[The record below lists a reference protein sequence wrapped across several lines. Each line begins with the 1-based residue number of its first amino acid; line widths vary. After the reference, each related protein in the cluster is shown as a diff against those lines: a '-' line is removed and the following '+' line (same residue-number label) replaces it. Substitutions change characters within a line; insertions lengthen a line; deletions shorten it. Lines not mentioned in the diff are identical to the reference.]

1 MQKQPPA
8 ATPSQPEQST
18 TQESTLEDST
28 NSHKRKL
35 IAAFSSS
42 SKKTKPNYLL
52 LLENLKYIKHEEV
65 LQILM
70 EELALDDNDIQSVKK
85 DKINDIYPLGDAL
98 RGLHLEAAI
107 DEYTT
112 AIKSSYTPLEA
123 KQVMV
128 DYLMKSN
135 KVTCEVMAIMIAG
148 WLIKTFVDTKVI
160 ELLQLPSSV
169 NVVDYYDKCYLE
181 YLTRNNI
188 IPPTISIDDLN
199 HCIRNCT
206 IEIGTIMKKKY
217 DGHIELPS
225 FKRNLSNELAFHL
238 FPHLP
243 SLQVSEENDKIIENN
258 IENSKLP
265 VIIISPSGMGKT
277 GLIIRSLSR
286 YPGTS
291 FDIDITSMIRSDTP
305 QTISSQLLTLS
316 DREEIM
322 EPVIG
327 IALTS
332 LDITLKSMIVST
344 KYVLQPDVIPILD
357 CKVRCKRLFNSSS
370 FYDYCKDNNWI
381 DSESDKYSG
390 EQLFFRF
397 IKKEDYQKIDQ
408 IALFPSDHNHTDI
421 YLFYL
426 ANYTP
431 VHFRI
436 SIKALTGNDLDIGY
450 KSLAPELMYLNEY
463 NTIDLETITL
473 LRKNDTP
480 TSVLNNFINNFSK
493 GIEVTKAKQEL
504 KIQIGNGSSDE
515 NQSTTVN
522 EIESNINENDN
533 SVESTFN
540 ELESIKELDTDSEF
554 DLFVKNIKEANNSK
568 LNEWWESSR
577 CQVWESIKKGV
588 SLNVIIRL
596 HPNKEVERLSRNKYS
611 NIICI
616 GKQSFSTL
624 FPYLSNSVETFL
636 QNQRINTSKP
646 LL

>member
-1 MQKQPPA
+1 MSVL
-8 ATPSQPEQST
+8 ATEINIV
-18 TQESTLEDST
+18 ESSA
-28 NSHKRKL
+28 S
-35 IAAFSSS
+35 
-42 SKKTKPNYLL
+42 
-52 LLENLKYIKHEEV
+52 
-65 LQILM
+65 
-70 EELALDDNDIQSVKK
+70 
-85 DKINDIYPLGDAL
+85 
-98 RGLHLEAAI
+98 
-107 DEYTT
+107 
-112 AIKSSYTPLEA
+112 
-123 KQVMV
+123 
-128 DYLMKSN
+128 
-135 KVTCEVMAIMIAG
+135 
-148 WLIKTFVDTKVI
+148 
-160 ELLQLPSSV
+160 
-169 NVVDYYDKCYLE
+169 
-181 YLTRNNI
+181 
-188 IPPTISIDDLN
+188 
-199 HCIRNCT
+199 
-206 IEIGTIMKKKY
+206 
-217 DGHIELPS
+217 
-225 FKRNLSNELAFHL
+225 L
-238 FPHLP
+238 FA
-243 SLQVSEENDKIIENN
+243 
-258 IENSKLP
+258 
-265 VIIISPSGMGKT
+265 
-277 GLIIRSLSR
+277 
-286 YPGTS
+286 GTS
-291 FDIDITSMIRSDTP
+291 FDIDITSMIRSGMAKTELSQECCKLYSFQYLNMEQFIHFMLVHNVKFGIDELNEFKAWFPMRRRQALYILHLILDQKKDIVGAFMNSETKMKEYIKSKCKSFEERMEKSRHIYMESFKLVLMKYIMHYKFPELLGSTFIVKDGQVAKNLVMSGITCPSSDNELQFYAVDALGYDFCVQYLSNMNFPYSDTP

-381 DSESDKYSG
+381 DSELIKYSG
-390 EQLFFRF
+390 EQLFFHF
-397 IKKEDYQKIDQ
+397 INKKDYQKIDQ

-436 SIKALTGNDLDIGY
+436 SIKALTGNDLDIRY

-493 GIEVTKAKQEL
+493 GKQEL
-504 KIQIGNGSSDE
+504 KKQIGNGSSNED
-515 NQSTTVN
+515 QSTTVN